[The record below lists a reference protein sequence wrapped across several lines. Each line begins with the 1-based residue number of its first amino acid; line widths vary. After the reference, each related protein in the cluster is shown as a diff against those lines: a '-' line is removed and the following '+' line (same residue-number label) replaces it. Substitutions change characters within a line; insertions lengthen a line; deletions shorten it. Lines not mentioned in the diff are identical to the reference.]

1 MMLAACAHLASR
13 FEPGRSYDEAE
24 VNAILADDAPDH
36 ATLRRHLVDE
46 GFLRRDHG
54 TYRRVET

>member
-1 MMLAACAHLASR
+1 MRDPATHVQIAFFR
-13 FEPGRSYDEAE
+13 DGRL
-24 VNAILADDAPDH
+24 NAILADDGPDH

-54 TYRRVET
+54 TYWRVER